1 MVPHSP
7 TQTRPPFK
15 LDHYHMGQPV
25 SKSSLPH
32 FDGGVPVHDQRTPA
46 QFLHAKQVATDTH
59 YPRLPTRLQVPAPHK
74 LQRVTKH
81 RRYLSTMTIDENLRL
96 AVYDF
101 FSVVHGSFATPPVPD
116 ADDVAA
122 DSALNHISPVLN
134 SLFHIDDG
142 EGEDFTSAIY
152 SDADYEG
159 DYSERRCS
167 FPLFAQATIARVD
180 VIVGCLPL
188 NGLAF
193 YIADVAPVRTTLMQ
207 FVDIC
212 YLTDLALCTRKYA
225 RSHIRLAKELYRIG
239 LMENRFH
246 GHNNQQGELQMRC
259 KYEGETYVQCV
270 CCELAK
276 ARDKVLRIYDNI
288 NNNGDPTGDSDT
300 GDEE

>member
-1 MVPHSP
+1 
-7 TQTRPPFK
+7 
-15 LDHYHMGQPV
+15 MGQSV

-32 FDGGVPVHDQRTPA
+32 LDGGVSVHTQRTPA
-46 QFLHAKQVATDTH
+46 QFLHAKQIAVDTH
-59 YPRLPTRLQVPAPHK
+59 YTRLPTHLQLPAPHK

-81 RRYLSTMTIDENLRL
+81 RRYLPSVSIDENLRL

-101 FSVVHGSFATPPVPD
+101 FSVVHGSFAIPPVPD

-122 DSALNHISPVLN
+122 DSALNHISPVLH
-134 SLFHIDDG
+134 SLFRTDDG
-142 EGEDFTSAIY
+142 EGDDFNSTTY
-152 SDADYEG
+152 SDAADYEA

-167 FPLFAQATIARVD
+167 FPLFAQATIALVD

-193 YIADVAPVRTTLMQ
+193 YIADVAPVRATQMQ

-239 LMENRFH
+239 LMENRLH
-246 GHNNQQGELQMRC
+246 HHTNQQNDLQLRC
-259 KYEGETYVQCV
+259 KYKGDTYVQCV
-270 CCELAK
+270 CCELAN
-276 ARDKVLRIYDNI
+276 ARDKILRIYDNI
-288 NNNGDPTGDSDT
+288 NNNSDPTGDSDT